1 MAWMYNPKT
10 NRWEN
15 PASVSGKDNPPPEF
29 IPITGATYVDTVT
42 GETKQYVGLGSPDRV
57 VSAPSTTT
65 TPKTPATQR
74 TPATSPAS
82 TTTVPKSPTT
92 TVKPTTTTTA
102 VKPTT
107 TTVPSTAAPTTT
119 TTTVPKSTA
128 GTKKTTGRF
137 EGGVRP
143 KRGQF
148 PGAIENQPIN
158 ITEAINNALSDPNTA
173 LYNLLLSGGSGGGG
187 SSGPSE
193 AQLRQQRISA
203 AQKMGRQTS
212 AMAKDYYGKQSNAAN
227 QAIDAAT
234 AELLAN
240 LGQPKA
246 YSNVPLVTVPPALQG
261 LQQNLLAYGATGQ
274 DAAAEA
280 AQGQQTNDMYA
291 ALAKR
296 SAEQLGAA
304 DQGYFDALRRAALG
318 AQAAGRQGVA
328 QNTADLQNQVLLAN
342 IQALLN
348 ASQ

>member
-15 PASVSGKDNPPPEF
+15 G
-29 IPITGATYVDTVT
+29 G
-42 GETKQYVGLGSPDRV
+42 
-57 VSAPSTTT
+57 
-65 TPKTPATQR
+65 TP
-74 TPATSPAS
+74 
-82 TTTVPKSPTT
+82 PTT
-92 TVKPTTTTTA
+92 TEKPWDPVRGNYGPQTTTTTA
-102 VKPTT
+102 PSTT

-119 TTTVPKSTA
+119 TTTVPKGKA
-128 GTKKTTGRF
+128 GTTGKPSQKQQVTSNIPF
-137 EGGVRP
+137 RP
-143 KRGQF
+143 STKRE
-148 PGAIENQPIN
+148 PLDYDPKIAKINDPENWLN
-158 ITEAINNALSDPNTA
+158 KAVSDALGSGDDA
-173 LYNLLLSGGSGGGG
+173 LLRLLLSGGGE

-212 AMAKDYYGKQSNAAN
+212 AMARDYYGKQSNAAN